1 MSPPRRNDEA
11 RQVADDEAGDVTD
24 SGIEEEL
31 NHYALKVH
39 RFPAMTESHAAS

>member
-1 MSPPRRNDEA
+1 MVNINQDR
-11 RQVADDEAGDVTD
+11 
-24 SGIEEEL
+24 L